1 MLSSI
6 KNFSRGF
13 LNFAFGPLTDII
25 SIKNG
30 FRIELEVPGVK
41 REDISIDCEQG
52 VLNISASKKETAK
65 DGAKV
70 IHSER
75 EFGTIT
81 RSFQLP
87 GNVETD
93 KMEAI
98 LSDGVL
104 TVTLPKKES
113 SKVEVKIL

>member
-6 KNFSRGF
+6 HNFSRGF
-13 LNFAFGPLTDII
+13 FNFAFGPLTDIL
-25 SIKNG
+25 SLKNG
-30 FRIELEVPGVK
+30 YQIELELPGVK
-41 REDISIDCEQG
+41 RDDITIDCEQG
-52 VLNISASKKETAK
+52 VLNISATKKEPVCE
-65 DGAKV
+65 GAKRV
-70 IHSER
+70 HQER
-75 EFGTIT
+75 EFGTVQ

-93 KMEAI
+93 KMEAL

-113 SKVEVKIL
+113 SKIEVKIQ